1 MIDGVILVIIG
12 VWCLLVGLGKARVSK
27 NPEANRAWLK
37 TWGLVFRIAGPIMA
51 LAGITRIVWSLVRW
65 AP

>member
-1 MIDGVILVIIG
+1 MIDGVFFVIIG

-37 TWGLVFRIAGPIMA
+37 TWGLVFRIAGVVMA
-51 LAGITRIVWSLVRW
+51 LAGIVRIAGALVRW
-65 AP
+65 SP